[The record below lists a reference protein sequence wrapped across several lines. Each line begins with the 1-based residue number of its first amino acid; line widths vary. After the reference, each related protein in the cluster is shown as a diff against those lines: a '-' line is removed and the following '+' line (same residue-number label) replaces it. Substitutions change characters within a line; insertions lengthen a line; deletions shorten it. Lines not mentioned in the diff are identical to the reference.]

1 MRFLS
6 AEDVASR
13 YKLKVLTAAR
23 RSLIRRVTIRAVP
36 RNSRGL
42 FPRSPSRDSKSPELK
57 LYISVETLVRPP
69 PPSANLARDSLFRY
83 RPSLISLVVPLHFA
97 AALAGLLNALRAA
110 SILDECKTLPV
121 TFTTNF

>member
-1 MRFLS
+1 M
-6 AEDVASR
+6 ASR

-42 FPRSPSRDSKSPELK
+42 FPRSSSRDSKSPELK
-57 LYISVETLVRPP
+57 LYISVETLVRL
-69 PPSANLARDSLFRY
+69 PPSSNLARDPLFRY
-83 RPSLISLVVPLHFA
+83 RPSLISLAVPLHFA

-121 TFTTNF
+121 TFTMNF